1 MDEYF
6 QVVNIKGISNVIVG
20 QLKFFEALN
29 NELKS
34 KNKNNK
40 KTNLRWNLIIHTA
53 NRLSDDFVNQ
63 NFKFYGNTLMGTPAL
78 KVRWKRA
85 LEATDASLG
94 DALGQLFVKKYFT
107 EESKRRVNEM
117 VDNLVAAYRVRINSR
132 DWMSEEIKMQA
143 QLKLDKVIR
152 KLGYP
157 DKWKDYSTLDIK
169 TDSYVANVF

>member
-6 QVVNIKGISNVIVG
+6 QVVNINGISNVFGG
-20 QLKFFEALN
+20 QPKFFEALN

-34 KNKNNK
+34 VSITDW
-40 KTNLRWNLIIHTA
+40 KTYLRWNLINHTA

-63 NFKFYGNTLMGTPAL
+63 NFKFYGNTLMGTSAL

-117 VDNLVAAYRVRINSR
+117 
-132 DWMSEEIKMQA
+132 
-143 QLKLDKVIR
+143 
-152 KLGYP
+152 
-157 DKWKDYSTLDIK
+157 
-169 TDSYVANVF
+169 